1 MSLRIVFLGD
11 IVGGPGCK
19 AITQLIPVIRQRWN
33 PDLVIANA
41 ENSANGT
48 GLTPEIY
55 KKLCARGIDA
65 ITLGDHVFK
74 KKQIV
79 QTLQTESNII
89 RPANLSAGA
98 SGKRWMCIRP
108 KSEDGQVNP
117 GEHGGNTGGGGPGG
131 SAATIPGGVY
141 VVTVLGRIFMNMPAN
156 DPFATVDAILDE
168 LPERDPIVIV
178 EVHAEATSEKIAMG
192 WHLNGRVTAVVGTHT
207 HTPTADARILPAQVD
222 GTGTPCLGAGGTAYI
237 SDLGMT
243 GPHDSVLG
251 RRADRVVAHM
261 TTNMP
266 FPFDVADGNPRVQ
279 GVVIDIDTNSK
290 RATTIE
296 QIDLAA
302 DVTKPPFANG

>member
-19 AITQLIPVIRQRWN
+19 AVSQLIPVIRERWR

-41 ENSANGT
+41 ENAANGT

-55 KKLCARGIDA
+55 KKLCSRGVDG
-65 ITLGDHVFK
+65 ITLGDHVYK

-79 QTLQTESNII
+79 QTLERESNII
-89 RPANLSAGA
+89 RPANLSAEA
-98 SGKRWMCIRP
+98 VGKRWMCLTTKPR
-108 KSEDGQVNP
+108 EDGSRA
-117 GEHGGNTGGGGPGG
+117 GGPN
-131 SAATIPGGVY
+131 VY
-141 VVTVLGRIFMNMPAN
+141 VLTVLGRIFMAMPAN
-156 DPFATVDAILDE
+156 DPFATVDALLDE
-168 LPERDPIVIV
+168 LPERNPIVIV

-192 WHLNGRVTAVVGTHT
+192 WHLNGRVAAVVGTHT
-207 HTPTADARILPAQVD
+207 HTPTADARILPAEVD
-222 GTGTPCLGAGGTAYI
+222 GIGSPCVGAGGTAYI

-266 FPFDVADGNPRVQ
+266 FPFDVAEGNPRVQ
-279 GVVIDIDTNSK
+279 GVVIDIDPSSR
-290 RATTIE
+290 RATAIE
-296 QIDLAA
+296 RIDLPA
-302 DVTKPPFANG
+302 DVKQPPFA

>member
-19 AITQLIPVIRQRWN
+19 AVSQLVPVIRERWD
-33 PDLVIANA
+33 PGLLIVNA
-41 ENSANGT
+41 ENAANGT

-55 KKLCARGIDA
+55 KKLCARGVDA
-65 ITLGDHVFK
+65 ITLGDHVYK

-79 QTLQTESNII
+79 QTLQSESNII

-98 SGKRWMCIRP
+98 AGKRWMCIRP
-108 KSEDGQVNP
+108 KAQNGDELSE
-117 GEHGGNTGGGGPGG
+117 GP
-131 SAATIPGGVY
+131 GVY
-141 VVTVLGRIFMNMPAN
+141 VLTVLGRIFMNLPAN
-156 DPFATVDAILDE
+156 DPFATVDQILDE

-178 EVHAEATSEKIAMG
+178 EIHAEATSEKVAMG
-192 WHLNGRVTAVVGTHT
+192 WHLNGRVAAVLGTHT

-222 GTGTPCLGAGGTAYI
+222 GTGRPTVGTGGTAYI

-251 RRADRVVAHM
+251 RRADRVLAHM

-266 FPFDVADGNPRVQ
+266 HPFDVAEGNPRVQ
-279 GVVIDIDTNSK
+279 GVVIDINTDTK
-290 RATTIE
+290 RATAIE
-296 QIDLAA
+296 TIDLPA
-302 DVTKPPFANG
+302 DTSKPPFASG

>member
-19 AITQLIPVIRQRWN
+19 AVSQLVPAIRERWE

-41 ENSANGT
+41 ENAANGT

-65 ITLGDHVFK
+65 FTMGDHVYK

-79 QTLQTESNII
+79 QTLQAESNII
-89 RPANLSAGA
+89 RPANLSGGA
-98 SGKRWMCIRP
+98 SGKRWMCVRP
-108 KSEDGQVNP
+108 KSEDGQEKP
-117 GEHGGNTGGGGPGG
+117 GTPRVAGQPGVPGGPGE
-131 SAATIPGGVY
+131 PGVY
-141 VVTVLGRIFMNMPAN
+141 VLTVLGRIFMNMPAN
-156 DPFATVDAILDE
+156 DPFATVDGILDE

-192 WHLNGRVTAVVGTHT
+192 WHLNGRVAAVVGTHT
-207 HTPTADARILPAQVD
+207 HTPTADARILPTQVD
-222 GTGTPCLGAGGTAYI
+222 GTGTPHVGPGGTAYI

-251 RRADRVVAHM
+251 RRADRVVSHM

-266 FPFDVADGNPRVQ
+266 FPFDVAEGNPRVQ
-279 GVVIDIDTNSK
+279 GVVIDIDTDSK
-290 RATTIE
+290 KATAIE
-296 QIDLAA
+296 RIDLAA
-302 DVTKPPFANG
+302 DVTQTPFANG

>member
-19 AITQLIPVIRQRWN
+19 AISQLVPVIRERWQPN
-33 PDLVIANA
+33 LIIANA

-65 ITLGDHVFK
+65 ITLGDHVYK

-79 QTLQTESNII
+79 QTLQSESNII

-98 SGKRWMCIRP
+98 SGKRWMCVKP
-108 KSEDGQVNP
+108 KS
-117 GEHGGNTGGGGPGG
+117 GEGLAGEGDTGGPGG
-131 SAATIPGGVY
+131 PGGPGVY
-141 VVTVLGRIFMNMPAN
+141 VLTVLGRIFMNMPAN
-156 DPFATVDAILDE
+156 DPFATADAILDE
-168 LPERDPIVIV
+168 IPERDPIVIV

-222 GTGTPCLGAGGTAYI
+222 GTGALSAGAGGTAYI

-290 RATTIE
+290 RATAIE
-296 QIDLAA
+296 HIDLAA
-302 DVTKPPFANG
+302 DMTKPPFANG

>member
-19 AITQLIPVIRQRWN
+19 AVSQLVPVIRQRWG

-41 ENSANGT
+41 ENAANGT
-48 GLTPEIY
+48 GLTPDIY

-65 ITLGDHVFK
+65 ITLGDHVYK

-79 QTLQTESNII
+79 QTLQSESNII

-98 SGKRWMCIRP
+98 SGKRWMSVKPGP
-108 KSEDGQVNP
+108 KDGQENP
-117 GEHGGNTGGGGPGG
+117 GGQEGPGGPGIQG
-131 SAATIPGGVY
+131 VQGVY
-141 VVTVLGRIFMNMPAN
+141 VLTVLGRIFMNMPAN
-156 DPFATVDAILDE
+156 DPFATVDGLLDE

-178 EVHAEATSEKIAMG
+178 EIHAEATSEKIAMG

-222 GTGTPCLGAGGTAYI
+222 GTGHPGIGPGGTAYI

-251 RRADRVVAHM
+251 RRADRVVSHM

-266 FPFDVADGNPRVQ
+266 FPFDVAEGNPRVQ
-279 GVVIDIDTNSK
+279 GVVIDIDTGSR
-290 RATTIE
+290 RATAIE
-296 QIDLAA
+296 PIDLAA

>member
-19 AITQLIPVIRQRWN
+19 AVTQQVPVIRERWS
-33 PDLVIANA
+33 PDLIIANA
-41 ENSANGT
+41 ETAASGT

-65 ITLGDHVFK
+65 ITLGDHVYK

-79 QTLQTESNII
+79 PTLESETNII
-89 RPANLSAGA
+89 RPANLSGGA
-98 SGKRWMCIRP
+98 AGKRWMCVKP
-108 KSEDGQVNP
+108 KDKDGKPV
-117 GEHGGNTGGGGPGG
+117 GGPG
-131 SAATIPGGVY
+131 VY
-141 VVTVLGRIFMNMPAN
+141 VMTVLGRIYMNMPAN
-156 DPFATVDAILDE
+156 DPFATVDDLLSDI
-168 LPERDPIVIV
+168 PERDPIVIV

-207 HTPTADARILPAQVD
+207 HTPTADYRILPEQVD
-222 GTGTPCLGAGGTAYI
+222 GMGSPHSGAGGTAYI
-237 SDLGMT
+237 TDLGMT

-266 FPFDVADGNPRVQ
+266 HPFDVAEGNPRVQ
-279 GVVIDIDTNSK
+279 GVVIDIDTASR
-290 RATTIE
+290 RATAIDR
-296 QIDLAA
+296 IDLPA
-302 DVTKPPFANG
+302 DTGKPPFAG

>member
-1 MSLRIVFLGD
+1 MSLRIIFLGD

-19 AITQLIPVIRQRWN
+19 AVSQLIPAIRERWE
-33 PDLVIANA
+33 PDLLIANA
-41 ENSANGT
+41 ENAANGT
-48 GLTPEIY
+48 GLTPDIY

-65 ITLGDHVFK
+65 ITLGDHVYK

-79 QTLQTESNII
+79 QTLQAEANII

-98 SGKRWMCIRP
+98 VGKRWMCVKP
-108 KSEDGQVNP
+108 KSEDGQEKP
-117 GEHGGNTGGGGPGG
+117 GGTGGLGGPG
-131 SAATIPGGVY
+131 VY
-141 VVTVLGRIFMNMPAN
+141 VLTVLGRIFMNMPAN
-156 DPFATVDAILDE
+156 DPFATVDGILDE

-178 EVHAEATSEKIAMG
+178 EVHAEVTSEKIAMG
-192 WHLNGRVTAVVGTHT
+192 WYLNGRVAAVVGTHT

-222 GTGTPCLGAGGTAYI
+222 GTGTLSVGPGGTAYI

-266 FPFDVADGNPRVQ
+266 FPFDVAEGNPRVQ
-279 GVVIDIDTNSK
+279 GVVIDIDTGSK
-290 RATTIE
+290 RATAIE
-296 QIDLAA
+296 PIDLPA
-302 DVTKPPFANG
+302 DVTQPPFAPG

>member
-19 AITQLIPVIRQRWN
+19 AVSQLVPVIRERWE

-65 ITLGDHVFK
+65 VTLGDHVYK

-79 QTLQTESNII
+79 QTLQSESNII
-89 RPANLSAGA
+89 RPANLSGGA
-98 SGKRWMCIRP
+98 AGKRWMCVKPRTENGDDEQ
-108 KSEDGQVNP
+108 S
-117 GEHGGNTGGGGPGG
+117 GP
-131 SAATIPGGVY
+131 GVY
-141 VVTVLGRIFMNMPAN
+141 VLTVLGRIFMNMPAN

-168 LPERDPIVIV
+168 IPERDPIVIV

-222 GTGTPCLGAGGTAYI
+222 GTGTPSPGAGGTAYI

-266 FPFDVADGNPRVQ
+266 FPFDVAEGNPRVQ
-279 GVVIDIDTNSK
+279 GVVIDIDTNSN
-290 RATTIE
+290 RATDIE
-296 QIDLAA
+296 AIDLAA
-302 DVTKPPFANG
+302 DVSKPPFANG

>member
-19 AITQLIPVIRQRWN
+19 AISQLVPVIRERWE
-33 PDLVIANA
+33 PDLIIANA
-41 ENSANGT
+41 ENSSNGT

-79 QTLQTESNII
+79 QTLQSESNII
-89 RPANLSAGA
+89 RPANLSGGA

-108 KSEDGQVNP
+108 KSAEGQGDADNDRP
-117 GEHGGNTGGGGPGG
+117 
-131 SAATIPGGVY
+131 GVY
-141 VVTVLGRIFMNMPAN
+141 VLTVLGRIFMNMPAN
-156 DPFATVDAILDE
+156 DPFAAVDAILE
-168 LPERDPIVIV
+168 EIPERNPIVIV

-222 GTGTPCLGAGGTAYI
+222 GTGTPSIGAGGTAYI

-279 GVVIDIDTNSK
+279 GVVIDIDENSR
-290 RATTIE
+290 RATAIE
-296 QIDLAA
+296 PIDLPA
-302 DVTKPPFANG
+302 DVSKPPFANG

>member
-19 AITQLIPVIRQRWN
+19 AVTQLVPVIREKWSA
-33 PDLVIANA
+33 DLVIANA
-41 ENSANGT
+41 ENAAGGT

-65 ITLGDHVFK
+65 VTLGDHVYK

-79 QTLQTESNII
+79 QTLESETNII
-89 RPANLSAGA
+89 RPANLSGGA
-98 SGKRWMCIRP
+98 AGKRWMCVKP
-108 KSEDGQVNP
+108 KAKDG
-117 GEHGGNTGGGGPGG
+117 HAGGGPG
-131 SAATIPGGVY
+131 VY
-141 VVTVLGRIFMNMPAN
+141 VLTVLGRIFMSMPAN
-156 DPFATVDAILDE
+156 DPFAAVDQLLHD

-178 EVHAEATSEKIAMG
+178 EVHAEATSEKVAMG

-207 HTPTADARILPAQVD
+207 HTPTADYRILPEQVD
-222 GTGTPCLGAGGTAYI
+222 GMGSPRSGLGGTAYI
-237 SDLGMT
+237 TDLGMT

-266 FPFDVADGNPRVQ
+266 HPFDVAEGNPRVQ
-279 GVVIDIDTNSK
+279 GVVIDVDTDSR
-290 RATTIE
+290 RATAIE
-296 QIDLAA
+296 RIDLPA
-302 DVTKPPFANG
+302 DVTKPPFAG

>member
-1 MSLRIVFLGD
+1 MSLRIIFLGD

-19 AITQLIPVIRQRWN
+19 AVSQLIPAIRERWE
-33 PDLVIANA
+33 PDLLIANA
-41 ENSANGT
+41 ENAANGT
-48 GLTPEIY
+48 GLTPDIY
-55 KKLCARGIDA
+55 KKLCTRGIDA
-65 ITLGDHVFK
+65 ITLGDHVYK

-79 QTLQTESNII
+79 QTLQTEANII

-98 SGKRWMCIRP
+98 VGKRWMCVKP
-108 KSEDGQVNP
+108 KSEDGQEKP
-117 GEHGGNTGGGGPGG
+117 GGTGGTGGLGGPG
-131 SAATIPGGVY
+131 VY
-141 VVTVLGRIFMNMPAN
+141 VLTVLGRIFMNMPAN
-156 DPFATVDAILDE
+156 DPFATVDGILDE

-192 WHLNGRVTAVVGTHT
+192 WYLNGRVAAVVGTHT

-222 GTGTPCLGAGGTAYI
+222 GTGTSSIGPGGTAYI

-266 FPFDVADGNPRVQ
+266 FPFDVAEGNPRVQ
-279 GVVIDIDTNSK
+279 GVVIDIDTGSK
-290 RATTIE
+290 RATAIE
-296 QIDLAA
+296 TIDLPA
-302 DVTKPPFANG
+302 DVTQPPFAPG

>member
-19 AITQLIPVIRQRWN
+19 AVTQLVPVIRERWN
-33 PDLVIANA
+33 PGLVIANA
-41 ENSANGT
+41 ENAANGT
-48 GLTPEIY
+48 GLTPELY
-55 KKLCARGIDA
+55 KKLCGRGIDA
-65 ITLGDHVFK
+65 ITLGDHVYK

-79 QTLQTESNII
+79 QALQSESNII
-89 RPANLSAGA
+89 RPANLSGGA
-98 SGKRWMCIRP
+98 VGKRWMCVRP
-108 KSEDGQVNP
+108 NTDN
-117 GEHGGNTGGGGPGG
+117 GGAGP
-131 SAATIPGGVY
+131 GVY

-156 DPFATVDAILDE
+156 DPFAAVDAILDE
-168 LPERDPIVIV
+168 IPERDPIVIV

-222 GTGTPCLGAGGTAYI
+222 GTGTLSPGAGGTAYI

-266 FPFDVADGNPRVQ
+266 FPFDVAEGNPRVQ
-279 GVVIDIDTNSK
+279 GVVIDIDLTSK
-290 RATTIE
+290 RATAIE
-296 QIDLAA
+296 AIDVPA
-302 DVTKPPFANG
+302 DVQKPPFAAG

>member
-19 AITQLIPVIRQRWN
+19 AVSQLVPAIHERWE
-33 PDLVIANA
+33 PDLFIANA
-41 ENSANGT
+41 ENAANGT

-65 ITLGDHVFK
+65 ITLGDHVYK

-79 QTLQTESNII
+79 QTLQAESNII
-89 RPANLSAGA
+89 RPANLSEGA
-98 SGKRWMCIRP
+98 SGKRWMCIQP
-108 KSEDGQVNP
+108 KSENGDGEKAGQ
-117 GEHGGNTGGGGPGG
+117 
-131 SAATIPGGVY
+131 GVY
-141 VVTVLGRIFMNMPAN
+141 VLTVLGRIFMNMPAN
-156 DPFATVDAILDE
+156 DPFATVDALLDE
-168 LPERDPIVIV
+168 IPERDPIVIV

-222 GTGTPCLGAGGTAYI
+222 GTGTLSAGAGGTAYI

-290 RATTIE
+290 RATAIE
-296 QIDLAA
+296 AIDLPA
-302 DVTKPPFANG
+302 DVSKPPYANG